1 MARFYFAPNGLI
13 VANNASHDAPFSIE
27 QNDGA
32 IMLFAAKE
40 NCENE
45 IYVPSYAVIDVKNT
59 VRVYGSAQLIDW
71 QNGAYDVIIEPQK
84 YFEYAPPVPIAQ
96 NSTTYNGDEVI
107 VTIYKDTKTRAIF
120 ECSGGVK
127 TVEIPPLSSP
137 KISFSETKEGLL
149 LVISGTAQKQY
160 VLVMLFD
167 GGFRELLS
175 VEADD
180 VSFSYAGVI
189 ATEYLKDML
198 SRVKSTTYSFSGAAV
213 KSKAEFSYLQDRVYP
228 DELIPYLFLE
238 SLAAKDFERATACL
252 APDIRESPDVFLDYF
267 KPFDE
272 ISPIKHQNAQKIS
285 DLKKVALISYSAEPI
300 ITPRVFDFT
309 VKDGFI
315 TDIN

>member
-1 MARFYFAPNGLI
+1 M
-13 VANNASHDAPFSIE
+13 
-27 QNDGA
+27 
-32 IMLFAAKE
+32 
-40 NCENE
+40 
-45 IYVPSYAVIDVKNT
+45 
-59 VRVYGSAQLIDW
+59 
-71 QNGAYDVIIEPQK
+71 IIEPQK

-127 TVEIPPLSSP
+127 TVEIPPLSSQ

-149 LVISGTAQKQY
+149 LVISGTAKKQY

-167 GGFRELLS
+167 GGFRKLLS

-198 SRVKSTTYSFSGAAV
+198 SRVKTTTYSFSGAAV
-213 KSKAEFSYLQDRVYP
+213 KSKTEFSYLQDRVYP

-252 APDIRESPDVFLDYF
+252 TPDIKESPEVFLDYF

>member
-13 VANNASHDAPFSIE
+13 VANNASHDAPFLIE

-40 NCENE
+40 NCKNE

-96 NSTTYNGDEVI
+96 NSTTYNGDEI
-107 VTIYKDTKTRAIF
+107 LVTIYKDTKTRAIF
-120 ECSGGVK
+120 ECSGGVT

-167 GGFRELLS
+167 GGFKKLLS

-198 SRVKSTTYSFSGAAV
+198 SRVKTTTYSFSGAAA
-213 KSKAEFSYLQDRVYP
+213 KSKTEFSYLQDRVYP

-238 SLAAKDFERATACL
+238 SLAAKDFERFLIQPSRLSRPAC
-252 APDIRESPDVFLDYF
+252 S
-267 KPFDE
+267 
-272 ISPIKHQNAQKIS
+272 ISP
-285 DLKKVALISYSAEPI
+285 
-300 ITPRVFDFT
+300 
-309 VKDGFI
+309 
-315 TDIN
+315 

>member
-1 MARFYFAPNGLI
+1 M
-13 VANNASHDAPFSIE
+13 
-27 QNDGA
+27 
-32 IMLFAAKE
+32 
-40 NCENE
+40 
-45 IYVPSYAVIDVKNT
+45 
-59 VRVYGSAQLIDW
+59 
-71 QNGAYDVIIEPQK
+71 
-84 YFEYAPPVPIAQ
+84 
-96 NSTTYNGDEVI
+96 
-107 VTIYKDTKTRAIF
+107 
-120 ECSGGVK
+120 
-127 TVEIPPLSSP
+127 
-137 KISFSETKEGLL
+137 
-149 LVISGTAQKQY
+149 ISGTAKIQY

-167 GGFRELLS
+167 GGFKKLLS
-175 VEADD
+175 VEADN

-198 SRVKSTTYSFSGAAV
+198 SRVKTTTYSFSGAAV
-213 KSKAEFSYLQDRVYP
+213 KSKTEFSYLQDRVYP

-252 APDIRESPDVFLDYF
+252 APDIRESPEVFLDYF
-267 KPFDE
+267 KPFDD

>member
-1 MARFYFAPNGLI
+1 MNK
-13 VANNASHDAPFSIE
+13 
-27 QNDGA
+27 NDGA

-96 NSTTYNGDEVI
+96 DSTTYNGDEVI

-149 LVISGTAQKQY
+149 LVISGTAKIQY
-160 VLVMLFD
+160 VLVMLFLTAASENCCQS
-167 GGFRELLS
+167 RRTTCR
-175 VEADD
+175 
-180 VSFSYAGVI
+180 FSYAGVI

-198 SRVKSTTYSFSGAAV
+198 SRVKTTTYLVF
-213 KSKAEFSYLQDRVYP
+213 
-228 DELIPYLFLE
+228 
-238 SLAAKDFERATACL
+238 RA
-252 APDIRESPDVFLDYF
+252 R
-267 KPFDE
+267 
-272 ISPIKHQNAQKIS
+272 
-285 DLKKVALISYSAEPI
+285 
-300 ITPRVFDFT
+300 R
-309 VKDGFI
+309 
-315 TDIN
+315 